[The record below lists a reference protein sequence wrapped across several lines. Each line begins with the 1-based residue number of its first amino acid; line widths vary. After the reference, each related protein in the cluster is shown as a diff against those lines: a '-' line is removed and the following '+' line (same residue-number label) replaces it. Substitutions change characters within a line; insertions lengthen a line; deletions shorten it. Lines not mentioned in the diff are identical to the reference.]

1 MKNHYWT
8 TKQNL
13 ICLDKVINSIFW
25 AFHKKSTWTYL
36 SLRTKTH
43 EHLRVGGELIL
54 FCFSKLKLKY
64 FLYLSLNS
72 SVYDSKSHKASK
84 FALSIVFQKKVLSL
98 FGQRNGGGWA
108 RKNSNKWLQG
118 VEGVQKLPFSPWL
131 HFSMVPKMCNE
142 SIVVL
147 LIQNNKF

>member
-1 MKNHYWT
+1 MAYLTEVTSHLPDNSKQARSNWLPFSKSKLPVWFIKGTLLYSDKRVDFICIYIVKNHYWT

-64 FLYLSLNS
+64 FLYLSLHS
-72 SVYDSKSHKASK
+72 SVYDSKSHKVSK
-84 FALSIVFQKKVLSL
+84 FAL
-98 FGQRNGGGWA
+98 
-108 RKNSNKWLQG
+108 
-118 VEGVQKLPFSPWL
+118 
-131 HFSMVPKMCNE
+131 
-142 SIVVL
+142 
-147 LIQNNKF
+147 